1 MTIGGF
7 APRAIGVPWVR
18 KEDWAAFVAIMKD
31 GDDSPISWEVFNQ
44 RSEDFER
51 QRTAEGHTVVRAYI
65 DPETFPGG
73 APNMAIRSI
82 PKAAQHSPRTLRL
95 RSTVATTVELGDT
108 TKPRAIVWARWS
120 GPAIRQWRG
129 CSPARHL

>member
-65 DPETFPGG
+65 DPETFPRWCAEHGHQVDSKG
-73 APNMAIRSI
+73 R
-82 PKAAQHSPRTLRL
+82 AAFAAH
-95 RSTVATTVELGDT
+95 VAAEKHGRND
-108 TKPRAIVWARWS
+108 S
-120 GPAIRQWRG
+120 
-129 CSPARHL
+129 